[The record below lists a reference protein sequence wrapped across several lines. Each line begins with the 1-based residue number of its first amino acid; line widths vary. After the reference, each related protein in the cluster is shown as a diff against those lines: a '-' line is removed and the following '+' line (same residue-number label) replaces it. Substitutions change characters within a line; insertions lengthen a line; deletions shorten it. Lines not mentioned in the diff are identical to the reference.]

1 MCEVRR
7 GRDQGGEF
15 TLWTMQ
21 IRNFAILDRG
31 WGGREQSL
39 RTVDPLVAS
48 CQHVVHGDCML
59 GLFGYNNG
67 SVSNCEEG

>member
-1 MCEVRR
+1 MR
-7 GRDQGGEF
+7 GKEGKGSGGGIHTLDYANQEF
-15 TLWTMQ
+15 
-21 IRNFAILDRG
+21 RNTGQRV
-31 WGGREQSL
+31 GGREQSL